1 MNRSRVPQKR
11 KGPPAEGDFPPGTFK
26 VVEAPKPPSESAQPD
41 KDEYETGRVLCEA
54 CGEGISFRD
63 DATGIFTVKH
73 WDAHRIQ
80 WYVDVW
86 PPLLTY

>member
-1 MNRSRVPQKR
+1 MMSIRVPQKR
-11 KGPPAEGDFPPGTFK
+11 KDPPAEGDFPSVAFMRE
-26 VVEAPKPPSESAQPD
+26 EAPKPLSESAISTQPD

-63 DATGIFTVKH
+63 ESTGTFTVKH

-80 WYVDVW
+80 W
-86 PPLLTY
+86 